1 MSAPPL
7 ALLDP
12 ATAQLLLAPPVA
24 MRPGGNAL
32 SRSYSDATA
41 DASPSDTA
49 RMGAIFPTSVRG
61 EYGPGSYGDWPLGGS
76 TGNHSLVRSGPSD
89 LSRRAMTS
97 GVSVKLSV
105 CVMSPLTIS
114 ESIGVHGFGP

>member
-24 MRPGGNAL
+24 ISPGGNAR
-32 SRSYSDATA
+32 SRSYNDATA

-49 RMGAIFPTSVRG
+49 RMGAILPRSVRG

-76 TGNHSLVRSGPSD
+76 TGNHSLVRSGPRE
-89 LSRRAMTS
+89 LSRSAITS
-97 GVSVKLSV
+97 GVSVELSV

-114 ESIGVHGFGP
+114 QSIGVHSLGS

>member
-1 MSAPPL
+1 
-7 ALLDP
+7 
-12 ATAQLLLAPPVA
+12 

-32 SRSYSDATA
+32 SRSYSEATA

-49 RMGAIFPTSVRG
+49 RIGAILPTSVRWG
-61 EYGPGSYGDWPLGGS
+61 YGPGSYGDCELGGS
-76 TGNHSLVRSGPSD
+76 TGNHSVVRSGPSD
-89 LSRRAMTS
+89 LSRSAITS

-114 ESIGVHGFGP
+114 ESMGVQDFGS